1 MGVERLPKPHT
12 ARNRSLTGAGVVA
25 ALPAEARALGP
36 SMRSYDTD
44 DFEELA
50 TLSGSRLAI
59 SGIGYEAA
67 QAAARSLVEAGVTA
81 LMTFGMAGGLDPGLK
96 AGSIVLPAELIAPS
110 GARFITCRSWRERI
124 AAAVSSSRA
133 VSEGNLLTSALAID
147 SVAAKAA
154 AYQRSGAV
162 AVDMES
168 AAVAEVAASA
178 RLPFI
183 AVRVIVDTAADVL
196 PRAVVAASRAGR
208 VRTVRLLTGLLLA
221 PGQIKPLIRLS
232 QRYRTAIRS
241 LRVIA
246 EAGALAPLDT
256 DCVSA

>member
-1 MGVERLPKPHT
+1 
-12 ARNRSLTGAGVVA
+12 
-25 ALPAEARALGP
+25 
-36 SMRSYDTD
+36 MRSSDSD
-44 DFEELA
+44 SFEELA
-50 TLSGSRLAI
+50 SLSGSRLAI

-67 QAAARSLVEAGVTA
+67 QAAARALVDAGVSA

-96 AGSIVLPAELIAPS
+96 AGSIVLPGELISPS
-110 GARFITCRSWRERI
+110 GARFITCRTWRERI

-133 VSEGNLLTSALAID
+133 VSEGSLLSSALAIE

-154 AYQRSGAV
+154 AYKSSGAV

-168 AAVAEVAASA
+168 TAVAEVAAA
-178 RLPFI
+178 AHLPFI

-208 VRTVRLLTGLLLA
+208 VRMGRLIAGLLLA

-232 QRYRTAIRS
+232 QRYRTAMRS

-246 EAGALAPLDT
+246 EAGALAPHDS
-256 DCVSA
+256 DSASA

>member
-1 MGVERLPKPHT
+1 
-12 ARNRSLTGAGVVA
+12 
-25 ALPAEARALGP
+25 
-36 SMRSYDTD
+36 MRSSDTGG
-44 DFEELA
+44 FEELA
-50 TLSGSRLAI
+50 ALSGSRLAI

-67 QAAARSLVEAGVTA
+67 RAAARALVEAGVTA
-81 LMTFGMAGGLDPGLK
+81 LMTFGMAGGLDPTLK
-96 AGSIVLPAELIAPS
+96 AGSIVLPGELISPS

-124 AAAVSSSRA
+124 ASAVSSSRA
-133 VSEGNLLTSALAID
+133 VTEGNLLTSASAID
-147 SVAAKAA
+147 SVADKAA
-154 AYQRSGAV
+154 AYRASGAV

-168 AAVAEVAASA
+168 AAVAEVAAAA

-208 VRTVRLLTGLLLA
+208 VQMGRLIAGLALA

-232 QRYRTAIRS
+232 QRYRTAMRS

-246 EAGALAPLDT
+246 EAGVLAPLET
-256 DCVSA
+256 DS

>member
-1 MGVERLPKPHT
+1 
-12 ARNRSLTGAGVVA
+12 LTGAGVVA

-36 SMRSYDTD
+36 SMRSSDGD
-44 DFEELA
+44 SFEELA
-50 TLSGSRLAI
+50 SLSGSRLAI

-67 QAAARSLVEAGVTA
+67 QAAARALVDAGVTA
-81 LMTFGMAGGLDPGLK
+81 LMTFGMAGGLDPALK
-96 AGSIVLPAELIAPS
+96 AGSIVLPTELISPS
-110 GARFITCRSWRERI
+110 GARFLTCRSWRERI
-124 AAAVSSSRA
+124 AAAVSSLRA
-133 VSEGNLLTSALAID
+133 VTEGNLLTSALAIE

-154 AYQRSGAV
+154 AYQTSGAV

-168 AAVAEVAASA
+168 AAVAEVARAA

-208 VRTVRLLTGLLLA
+208 VRTGRLVVGLLLA
-221 PGQIKPLIRLS
+221 PAQIKPLIRLS
-232 QRYRTAIRS
+232 QRYRAAIRS

-246 EAGALAPLDT
+246 ETGALAPLDT
-256 DCVSA
+256 DACSA